1 MGSHYNSL
9 QSIKHSQPALATF
22 ARYYAPL
29 WSSSLLSIPERNSL
43 RPIAQLISQ
52 PTFWRTLE
60 VLLAVIT
67 PIHEAQKQSESNHAS
82 LDSVAY
88 RWHKIHAAWSGL
100 QLIYEEVPWESLIQ
114 AFNNRH
120 KKQVQGLH
128 WLAWALNVENLSI
141 SINSATRDIIVSC
154 IQSLLPPTD
163 SQEVIIDYFAF
174 RAKEGKFALNT
185 GAHKLKLRGSTFWYY
200 YQEDG
205 CKLAHL
211 AARVLGCIANSV
223 PSERAFSA
231 MNNIQTRHRSR
242 LSSDVTDRLI
252 FIYMN
257 IRALRNLLL
266 VKEVYDA
273 EAMEELLWQLTAS
286 ERLDENDVGLEGESG
301 TSD

>member
-1 MGSHYNSL
+1 M
-9 QSIKHSQPALATF
+9 
-22 ARYYAPL
+22 
-29 WSSSLLSIPERNSL
+29 
-43 RPIAQLISQ
+43 
-52 PTFWRTLE
+52 
-60 VLLAVIT
+60 
-67 PIHEAQKQSESNHAS
+67 
-82 LDSVAY
+82 AY

-128 WLAWALNVENLSI
+128 WLAWALNVENLST

-211 AARVLGCIANSV
+211 AARVLGCIAGGGIVKSSPTP
-223 PSERAFSA
+223 PS
-231 MNNIQTRHRSR
+231 
-242 LSSDVTDRLI
+242 
-252 FIYMN
+252 
-257 IRALRNLLL
+257 
-266 VKEVYDA
+266 
-273 EAMEELLWQLTAS
+273 QLTLQETQIQRNACKNFIKKNVNKKIS
-286 ERLDENDVGLEGESG
+286 SIRILLRFFFIFRAMVGEILKFKVGQILVRR
-301 TSD
+301 

>member
-1 MGSHYNSL
+1 MNYECSL
-9 QSIKHSQPALATF
+9 AGLA
-22 ARYYAPL
+22 Y
-29 WSSSLLSIPERNSL
+29 
-43 RPIAQLISQ
+43 
-52 PTFWRTLE
+52 
-60 VLLAVIT
+60 
-67 PIHEAQKQSESNHAS
+67 
-82 LDSVAY
+82 
-88 RWHKIHAAWSGL
+88 
-100 QLIYEEVPWESLIQ
+100 SLIGP
-114 AFNNRH
+114 RR
-120 KKQVQGLH
+120 K
-128 WLAWALNVENLSI
+128 
-141 SINSATRDIIVSC
+141 
-154 IQSLLPPTD
+154 SLLPPTH

-257 IRALRNLLL
+257 IRALRNLPL
-266 VKEVYDA
+266 VKEADDA

-286 ERLDENDVGLEGESG
+286 ERLDENDAGLEGESG